1 MVSKKKPRVRINTK
15 RKGNRNELKTKKLLE
30 STGYRGVKSGGSL
43 GEFDL
48 VMLGSGSLRLIQV
61 KSNRR
66 PPPAEREAISEFPI
80 KTGETLKVSKEIWVW
95 KDYAREPL
103 IEIVK

>member
-1 MVSKKKPRVRINTK
+1 MTAHKKPRIRINTK
-15 RKGNRNELKTKKLLE
+15 RKGSRNELKTKKLLE

-48 VMLGSGSLRLIQV
+48 IMMGLGSLRLIQV

-66 PPPAEREAISEFPI
+66 PPPAEREAISEFPV
-80 KTGETLKVSKEIWVW
+80 KTGDTLQVTKEIWVW

>member
-1 MVSKKKPRVRINTK
+1 MKKKPRVRINAK
-15 RKGNRNELKTKKLLE
+15 RKGNRNERRTKKLLE
-30 STGYRGVKSGGSL
+30 ATGYRGVKSGGSL

-48 VMLGSGSLRLIQV
+48 IMMGPGSVRLIQV

-66 PPPAEREAISEFPI
+66 PPPAERETIAEFPI
-80 KTGETLKVSKEIWVW
+80 KTGDQLTVSKEIWVW
-95 KDYAREPL
+95 KDRIKEPM

>member
-1 MVSKKKPRVRINTK
+1 MARIRINTK
-15 RKGNRNELKTKKLLE
+15 RKGNRNERRTKKLLE
-30 STGYRGVKSGGSL
+30 ATGYRGVKSGGSL

-48 VMLGSGSLRLIQV
+48 IMMGPGSCRLIQV

-66 PPPAEREAISEFPI
+66 PPPAEREAIAEFPI
-80 KTGETLKVSKEIWVW
+80 KTGDTLTVSKEIWVW
-95 KDYAREPL
+95 KDRIKEPV

>member
-1 MVSKKKPRVRINTK
+1 MPKKPRIRINTK
-15 RKGNRNELKTKKLLE
+15 RKGNRNELKSKKLLE

-48 VMLGSGSLRLIQV
+48 IMMGPGSLRLIQV

-66 PPPAEREAISEFPI
+66 PPPAEREAIAEFPI
-80 KTGETLKVSKEIWVW
+80 KTGDTLKVSKEIWVW

>member
-1 MVSKKKPRVRINTK
+1 MAKKPRIRINTK

-48 VMLGSGSLRLIQV
+48 VMLGPGSLRLIQV

-66 PPPAEREAISEFPI
+66 PPPHEREAIAEFII
-80 KTGETLKVSKEIWVW
+80 KTGDTLVCTKEIWVW

-103 IEIVK
+103 IEVVN

>member
-1 MVSKKKPRVRINTK
+1 MKA
-15 RKGNRNELKTKKLLE
+15 
-30 STGYRGVKSGGSL
+30 GGSL

-48 VMLGSGSLRLIQV
+48 VMMKPGSLRLIQV

-66 PPPAEREAISEFPI
+66 PPPKEMEAISEYEL
-80 KTGETLKVSKEIWVW
+80 KTGDSVTVSKEVWIW
-95 KDYAREPL
+95 KDYAREPI

>member
-1 MVSKKKPRVRINTK
+1 MPKTRINAK
-15 RKGNRNELKTKKLLE
+15 RKGARQELRTKHLLE
-30 STGYRGVKSGGSL
+30 QSGYKGVKAGGSL

-48 VMLGSGSLRLIQV
+48 VMMRPGSIRLIQV

-66 PPPAEREAISEFPI
+66 PPPAEREAIAEYEL
-80 KTGETLKVSKEIWVW
+80 KTGDTVTVSKEIWVW
-95 KDYAREPL
+95 KDYVREPN